1 MSQQTLVSLAWSA
14 VGAVCLAGFLANNT
28 TVLSTA
34 ASAMG
39 VIFNGG
45 PNGH

>member
-1 MSQQTLVSLAWSA
+1 MSQKTLVSLAWSA

-34 ASAMG
+34 AQAMAL
-39 VIFNGG
+39 VINGAR
-45 PNGH
+45 

>member
-34 ASAMG
+34 AQAMAL
-39 VIFNGG
+39 VINGAAK
-45 PNGH
+45 